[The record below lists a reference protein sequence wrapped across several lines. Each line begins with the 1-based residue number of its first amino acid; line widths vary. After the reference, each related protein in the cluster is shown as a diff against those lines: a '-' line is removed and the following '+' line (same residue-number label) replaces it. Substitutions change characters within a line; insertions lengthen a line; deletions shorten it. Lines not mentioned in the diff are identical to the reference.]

1 MTVALICGAGHPA
14 VLPGGHRALLPGL
27 HPRRVGSHSLCSRL
41 APSTLVWRR
50 TDRLFLSFSPVG
62 LRLISQW
69 PLTSPRQTVSAS
81 TLQQVKLFSVR
92 NLHRQ
97 SALIYYHRYHY
108 LLLLSFPSVARSPCQ
123 IICHSSDLSSQ
134 PIRSLPVPAGRGGA
148 ALFIRSSINPTET
161 LSLCMSDDLISVRRP
176 NIPNAILWMLFPQL
190 GIGGV
195 PLPPPP
201 LLESRRNLE
210 VICHRNEVGQRFTC
224 LKFVSSCSVFGFITA
239 WKLMSVQ
246 NDSV

>member
-27 HPRRVGSHSLCSRL
+27 HPRRVGSRSLCSRL
-41 APSTLVWRR
+41 APSALVWRR
-50 TDRLFLSFSPVG
+50 TDRMLFLSFSLVG

-81 TLQQVKLFSVR
+81 TLQQMKLFSVR
-92 NLHRQ
+92 NI
-97 SALIYYHRYHY
+97 SASPVSFD
-108 LLLLSFPSVARSPCQ
+108 LLSSFPSVARSPRQ

-161 LSLCMSDDLISVRRP
+161 LSLCMSDDLISVRRA

-195 PLPPPP
+195 PPPPP
-201 LLESRRNLE
+201 SFSWRVCGTSKSS
-210 VICHRNEVGQRFTC
+210 VIVMRSGSD
-224 LKFVSSCSVFGFITA
+224 LPA
-239 WKLMSVQ
+239 
-246 NDSV
+246 